1 MSDELQKAAVIDI
14 DAMLQ
19 PVSDESPS
27 GENLRYSGLY
37 DEITEARRAD
47 DDLNQGDWQ
56 TELKAADYRKVIDLA
71 VGPLTSTTRDLQIAA
86 WLSEALVRQYGFVG
100 LRDSMKLLTGLQANF
115 WDTLH
120 PEVDEGDMEGR
131 ANAVAWFETQA
142 SQTIVTIP
150 ITGGNGYSFRDW
162 EDSKTFNF
170 SDNTENLDPAE
181 QERIGELKA
190 QAEKQRRVTGE
201 MWLAAVGTTR
211 RAQCEEVNLH
221 IEECWVEFNNL
232 NRAIE
237 EKYDRNQMP
246 GLSNLKKSL
255 DAVHTQVKK
264 LLEQKRKEEPDESDL
279 PAEDGSVSEDGTP
292 RAGGLSSGAISSR
305 RDALRRLNEIADF
318 FHRTEP
324 HSPISYIVQRAV
336 KWGNMP
342 LELWLQDVI
351 KDETVLYNLRQ
362 TLGLS
367 TGDGTGY
374 EAGYDSGS
382 NSNSEETS
390 ESEAGW

>member
-14 DAMLQ
+14 DTMLQ

-56 TELKAADYRKVIDLA
+56 TELKVADFRKVIELA
-71 VGPLTSTTRDLQIAA
+71 VDALTSKTRDLQIAA
-86 WLSEALVRQYGFVG
+86 WLSESLIKQYGFAG
-100 LRDSMKLLTGLQANF
+100 LRDSMKLLTGLQVNF

-131 ANAVAWFETQA
+131 ANAIAWFETQA
-142 SQTIVTIP
+142 AQVIQTTP
-150 ITGGNGYSFRDW
+150 FTGGKGYSFRDW

-170 SDNTENLDPAE
+170 SDNFDDLDSAD
-181 QERIGELKA
+181 QERVTELRA

-201 MWLAAVGTTR
+201 MWAAEVGATR
-211 RAQCEEVNLH
+211 RAKCEEVNFDL
-221 IEECWVEFNNL
+221 EECWVEFNNL
-232 NRAIE
+232 NQAIE

-246 GLSNLKKSL
+246 GLANLKKSL
-255 DAVHTQVKK
+255 DAVHTQAKK
-264 LLEQKRKEEPDESDL
+264 LLDQKRKEEPDESDL
-279 PAEDGSVSEDGTP
+279 PADEGGVGEDGLP
-292 RAGGLSSGAISSR
+292 RSGGLSTGAVSNR

-362 TLGLS
+362 TLGIA
-367 TGDGTGY
+367 TGDGY
-374 EAGYDSGS
+374 DPGYDSSSYS
-382 NSNSEETS
+382 NAEDVPAQSEE
-390 ESEAGW
+390 GY